1 MSDLEEPDEKSTEYL
16 LSKMGEKARLVARE
30 LAFVSEQTKNRA
42 LTAMSQVIRNK
53 QNDILNANKTDIAS
67 SKKAGLSEAKIDRLT
82 LNEDRISSICLS
94 LEQIAEL
101 PDPIGQTIANF
112 KRPNGLNIERV
123 RTPLGVIGVIFEA
136 RPNVTAD
143 AGALC
148 LKAGNAC
155 ILRSGSSA
163 FNTALAIHDCLQLGL
178 KQSELPLESIQ
189 LVRTTDRQAVG
200 EILQGLNGDIDIIVP
215 RGGKDLVE
223 RVRREAR
230 IPVFAHLEGIC
241 HAFIDK
247 DASIPMA
254 MNIVFNA
261 KLRRP
266 GICGALE
273 TLLIHKDV
281 KSELLSNLVQKLR
294 SNGCEVRGDERV
306 RDIVSDVVVATEE
319 DWRTEYLAPVL
330 SIKIVD
336 DVNSAVGHIS
346 KYGSGHTETI
356 VTENQAIAD
365 VFLKQVDSAI
375 VMHNASTQF
384 ADGGEFG
391 MGAEIGIATGRIH
404 ARGPIGVEQLTTF
417 KYVVRGNG
425 QVRSI

>member
-1 MSDLEEPDEKSTEYL
+1 MFDQEKTDEKSTEFL
-16 LSKMGEKARLVARE
+16 LSRMGEKARIVAGE
-30 LAFVSEQTKNRA
+30 LATASEQTKNRA
-42 LTAMSQVIRNK
+42 LMAMSTAIRNRH
-53 QNDILNANKTDIAS
+53 NDILAANKVDILS
-67 SKKAGLSEAKIDRLT
+67 SKKAGLSDAMIDRLT
-82 LNEDRISSICLS
+82 LNEDRISAICLS

-101 PDPIGQTIANF
+101 PNPIGETIARF
-112 KRPNGLNIERV
+112 KRPNGLSIERV

-155 ILRSGSSA
+155 VLRSGSSA
-163 FNTALAIHDCLQLGL
+163 LNTAVAIHECLQIGL
-178 KQSELPLESIQ
+178 KQSELPIESIQ
-189 LVRTTDRQAVG
+189 LVRTTDRRAVG
-200 EILQGLNGDIDIIVP
+200 EMLQGLNGNIDIIVP
-215 RGGKDLVE
+215 RGGKDLVA
-223 RVRREAR
+223 RVRQEAR

-241 HAFIDK
+241 HAYIDK
-247 DASIPMA
+247 DACQKMA
-254 MNIVFNA
+254 MSIVVNA

-273 TLLIHKDV
+273 TLLIHRDV
-281 KSELLSNLVQKLR
+281 KSELLKNLVQKLR
-294 SNGCEVRGDERV
+294 DNGCEVRGDDRV
-306 RDIVSDVVVATEE
+306 RDEVSDVVLATEE

-330 SIKIVD
+330 SIKIVENV
-336 DVNSAVGHIS
+336 DVAVKHIS

-356 VTENQAIAD
+356 VTENQVIAD
-365 VFLKQVDSAI
+365 KFLKQVDSAI

-404 ARGPIGVEQLTTF
+404 ARGPIGIEQLTTF

-425 QVRSI
+425 QVRAL